1 MNLIEASLKSA
12 GLIICLLFI
21 VFQGEFLI
29 LQYAVFALI
38 LFSIGIPHGAIDH
51 LISNPKID
59 KNGFVRFLIKYLT
72 LIALYIAVWY
82 FFPLLAL
89 AAFLLMSAYHFGQ
102 THFIQSSQPARL
114 SGLVFLSRGG
124 FFLTTILLGDFPAT
138 QSILSS
144 LIELDIPNQMRLWI
158 PGLFLASTI
167 LIQFFWG
174 PKFSFSDWVEL
185 LILGPILFF
194 SPLLVSFVVYFG
206 FWHAFPSMMKEYDYL
221 KNFKRYSSLKKFIF
235 QLIPFSAI
243 SLAGIAIILFFGLNY
258 LQSDELI
265 LLFFVM
271 ISVIS
276 FPHILYMDQ
285 FLKKKT
291 QY

>member
-1 MNLIEASLKSA
+1 MNPIEASLKL
-12 GLIICLLFI
+12 GGIIICLLFLI
-21 VFQGEFLI
+21 FPGEYLG
-29 LQYAVFALI
+29 LQYGIFALI

-59 KNGFVRFLIKYLT
+59 KKGFVRFLITYIT
-72 LIALYIAVWY
+72 LIASYIAVWY

-102 THFIQSSQPARL
+102 THFIQSSPTDRL
-114 SGLVFLSRGG
+114 SALLFLSRGG
-124 FFLTTILLGDFPAT
+124 FFLATILLGDLPAT

-144 LIELDIPNQMRLWI
+144 IIELDIPNQMRFWI
-158 PGLFLASTI
+158 PVLFLASTI
-167 LIQFFWG
+167 LIQFFGG
-174 PKFSFSDWVEL
+174 PKFSFSDWLEL
-185 LILGPILFF
+185 LILGPILFV

-206 FWHAFPSMMKEYDYL
+206 FWHAYPSMMKEYDYL
-221 KNFKRYSSLKKFIF
+221 KNFKPYSSPKKFIN

-243 SLAGIAIILFFGLNY
+243 SLAGIGLILFFGLNF
-258 LQSDELI
+258 LKSNELI
-265 LLFFVM
+265 LLFFVL

-285 FLKKKT
+285 FLKKET
-291 QY
+291 QN

>member
-1 MNLIEASLKSA
+1 MNLIESSLKSA
-12 GLIICLLFI
+12 GMIICLLFI
-21 VFQGEFLI
+21 IFQGEILI

-38 LFSIGIPHGAIDH
+38 LFSVGIPHGAIDH

-59 KNGFVRFLIKYLT
+59 QNGLLRFLITYLI
-72 LIALYIAVWY
+72 LISVYIVFWY
-82 FFPLLAL
+82 FFPITAL
-89 AAFLLMSAYHFGQ
+89 VAFLMMSAYHFGQ
-102 THFIQSSQPARL
+102 THFLQSNQPDRL

-124 FFLTTILLGDFPAT
+124 YFLVVILLGDLQAT

-144 LIELDIPNQMRLWI
+144 LIELDIPIQMRFWI
-158 PGLFLASTI
+158 PGLILATTI
-167 LIQFFWG
+167 FFQSFWG
-174 PKFSFSDWVEL
+174 PKFSFSHWLEL

-194 SPLLVSFVVYFG
+194 SPLLISFVVYFG
-206 FWHAFPSMMKEYDYL
+206 FWHAFPSMMKEYEYL
-221 KNFKRYSSLKKFIF
+221 KNFKPYSSPKKFIF

-243 SLAGIAIILFFGLNY
+243 SLTGIALILFFGLNY
-258 LQSDELI
+258 LQSEELI

-276 FPHILYMDQ
+276 FPHILYMDK
-285 FLKKKT
+285 FFKKKS